1 MVVQEKLTKAPD
13 GMDVIP
19 RADAGGAQPPTHQ
32 HKDKKGTVLK
42 DAGAST
48 EVDAVVD
55 ELADDV
61 ARKIAREH
69 HE

>member
-1 MVVQEKLTKAPD
+1 MAVQEKVTKAPD

-19 RADAGGAQPPTHQ
+19 RADTGGAQPPTHQ
-32 HKDKKGTVLK
+32 RKDKKGTVLM
-42 DAGAST
+42 DAGASS

-61 ARKIAREH
+61 ARKIAGDH
-69 HE
+69 H